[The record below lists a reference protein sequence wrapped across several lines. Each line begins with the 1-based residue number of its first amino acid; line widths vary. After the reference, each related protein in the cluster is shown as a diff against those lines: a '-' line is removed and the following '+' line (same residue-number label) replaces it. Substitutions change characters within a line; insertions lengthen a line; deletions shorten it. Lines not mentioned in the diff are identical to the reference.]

1 VKISPPQSNGGSY
14 RVLGSGSIAKTFRR
28 LYRQAKQQ
36 GREDAFMLAA
46 RQIGHRLRQAPFD
59 FGEPLY
65 RLPAL
70 RMQVRHGAVGSLL
83 IYFAVHEDKPLVFIK
98 AVSLLPEQAP

>member
-1 VKISPPQSNGGSY
+1 MPRPARNGERY
-14 RVLGSGSIAKTFRR
+14 EVHCSGVNARSLKEVQKRAKE
-28 LYRQAKQQ
+28 Q
-36 GREDAFMLAA
+36 GRGESVLSAI
-46 RQIGHRLRQAPFD
+46 RSIWQRLSFHPVE

-70 RMQVRHGAVGSLL
+70 RLQVRHGAIGPLL

-98 AVSLLPEQAP
+98 SVVLLPEEAT

>member
-1 VKISPPQSNGGSY
+1 MARSHSNGGSY
-14 RVLGSGSIAKTFRR
+14 RVLSSALIKESFRK
-28 LYRQAKQQ
+28 LYKQARQESRA
-36 GREDAFMLAA
+36 DAFMQAA
-46 RQIGHRLRQAPFD
+46 RQIGQQLMQNPVE

-70 RMQVRHGAVGSLL
+70 RLEVRHGAVGPLL

-98 AVSLLPEQAP
+98 SVTLLPEQID

>member
-1 VKISPPQSNGGSY
+1 MARFDSNGGSY
-14 RVLGSGSIAKTFRR
+14 QVLSSASISKDFRQ
-28 LYRQAKQQ
+28 LYRKAKQE
-36 GREDAFMLAA
+36 GRADAFISAA
-46 RQIGHRLRQAPFD
+46 RQIGHRLMRTPLE

-70 RMQVRHGAVGSLL
+70 QLEVRHGAIAPLL

-98 AVSLLPEQAP
+98 SVTLLL